1 MKWDIDDLESRLN
14 KVSEELNE
22 QEEKVNKI
30 DENIQDNK
38 IKSHYHEMNEKYKE
52 WISQYSKEYIEMS
65 EWYYG
70 EELPYDIYCKEFNIV
85 KNESTYL
92 DSQKDVKELY
102 ALFVFFSLFH
112 FNLSKTLTDNE
123 INNS

>member
-14 KVSEELNE
+14 KVSEDLNK
-22 QEEKVNKI
+22 QEETVNKI
-30 DENIQDNK
+30 DKNIQDNK
-38 IKSHYHEMNEKYKE
+38 IKSHYHEMNEKYKQ

-70 EELPYDIYCKEFNIV
+70 EELPFDVYCKEFNITR
-85 KNESTYL
+85 KESTYL
-92 DSQKDVKELY
+92 DSAKDVKELY

-112 FNLSKTLTDNE
+112 FNLSKTLTEEQIQD
-123 INNS
+123 